1 MKVIDGVTHFFTHT
15 DKYGMLITK
24 TTNQAVIDKLSG
36 VNGKKAKHWKWELD
50 EDGNKIKKLP
60 KIKNHKWTDE
70 DGVEHGNDE
79 EYVPLDKPVHEI
91 LAEADEEEE

>member
-36 VNGKKAKHWKWELD
+36 VNGKKAKHWKWERT
-50 EDGNKIKKLP
+50 G
-60 KIKNHKWTDE
+60 T
-70 DGVEHGNDE
+70 
-79 EYVPLDKPVHEI
+79 
-91 LAEADEEEE
+91 